1 MSGSSQ
7 ASDATNTTGGRTP
20 SMKRRRNASGV
31 WEYICKTTRKCKVES
46 CSKTFSKNSATTTL
60 IYHLHSDH
68 DITVIDENIVEGN
81 VVNKE
86 KEVSNNEEDYEDDND
101 DSVPVASGTTATK
114 HGSKI
119 QDEIDALMLVITDL
133 FK

>member
-7 ASDATNTTGGRTP
+7 ASDTTNTTGGRTP

-68 DITVIDENIVEGN
+68 GITVIDENNVEGN
-81 VVNKE
+81 V
-86 KEVSNNEEDYEDDND
+86 NNNVHFLQTSISK
-101 DSVPVASGTTATK
+101 DSCVR
-114 HGSKI
+114 
-119 QDEIDALMLVITDL
+119 E
-133 FK
+133 